1 MGLIACHHQSTKYVR
16 RYVLFMSFCQVASLE
31 FTSKEYNEDLDYK
44 IKVNSIK
51 IYWIYSWKEFLAGLV
66 KSKSNLL
73 DLVGAQGVA
82 VYFDNNVFVIGK
94 TPEQADIQDL
104 IEWLESKTYND
115 VFILIPYQ
123 KFTGSR
129 EI

>member
-1 MGLIACHHQSTKYVR
+1 
-16 RYVLFMSFCQVASLE
+16 
-31 FTSKEYNEDLDYK
+31 
-44 IKVNSIK
+44 
-51 IYWIYSWKEFLAGLV
+51 
-66 KSKSNLL
+66 
-73 DLVGAQGVA
+73 LVGAQGVA

-115 VFILIPYQ
+115 VFILIPKY
-123 KFTGSR
+123 GSR

>member
-1 MGLIACHHQSTKYVR
+1 LN
-16 RYVLFMSFCQVASLE
+16 LFR
-31 FTSKEYNEDLDYK
+31 
-44 IKVNSIK
+44 
-51 IYWIYSWKEFLAGLV
+51 KEFLAGLV

-115 VFILIPYQ
+115 VFILILTKIYPEAE
-123 KFTGSR
+123 KFM
-129 EI
+129 